1 MNNLTLGKSLL
12 CGLLMLAALEAHA
25 GPSLALDQ
33 SLSLDEAM
41 TLATQNQPLLQSLDD
56 AAAASR
62 EAAVAEGQLPDPR
75 LKLGVQNLPIT
86 SSDALRFNRDD
97 MTMSTIGLMQEV
109 TPQAKRAAASRKM
122 EAEAGQYHAE
132 QLATARSIQRDVALA
147 WLDVYEAQRKSELY
161 QRLADDMTAERKVAT
176 ARVGSG
182 AAQAGDV
189 LRLDGQVSMMNDKRL
204 TAQRDERKARS
215 LLARWIGQAASR
227 PLAPELPAMSAMPGP
242 GQASEE
248 IESHP
253 LIQNARQL
261 EVVAET
267 DAERAKAERLQNWS
281 WEVMYGKR
289 RADLSDMVTFQVAI
303 DLPWDRANRQ
313 DRRTAEKLM
322 LVEKARK
329 LTEDRRHALAAELDA
344 AKADW
349 DTAQARENE
358 HQQRLIPNA
367 EARLTLAKAGY
378 AAGKQNLA
386 EVWEARRGVLE
397 VEIEHWS
404 IMADMQRA
412 AIQLAYVLNNDHLFS
427 GSQALKGSQP

>member
-1 MNNLTLGKSLL
+1 MNTLTPGKSLL
-12 CGLLMLAALEAHA
+12 CGLLMLAAFGAHA
-25 GPSLALDQ
+25 EPSFSLDQ

-41 TLATQNQPLLQSLDD
+41 RLATQNQPLLQSLDD

-62 EAAVAEGQLPDPR
+62 EAAVAEGQLPDPK

-86 SSDALRFNRDD
+86 NSDALRFNRDD

-109 TPQAKRAAASRKM
+109 IPQAKREAASKKM

-147 WLDVYEAQRKSELY
+147 WLDVYEAQRKTELY
-161 QRLADDMTAERKVAT
+161 QRIADEMVAERKVAT

-182 AAQAGDV
+182 GAQASDV
-189 LRLDGQVSMMNDKRL
+189 LRLDSQVSMMNDKRL

-215 LLARWIGQAASR
+215 MLARWIGQAASR
-227 PLAPELPAMSAMPGP
+227 PIAPELPAMSAMPSP
-242 GQASEE
+242 DKVSEE
-248 IESHP
+248 IEGHP
-253 LIQNARQL
+253 LIQNARQI
-261 EVVAET
+261 ETVAES
-267 DAERAKAERLQNWS
+267 DAERAKTERLQNWS

-289 RADLSDMVTFQVAI
+289 RSDLSDMVTFQVAI

-329 LTEDRRHALAAELDA
+329 LTEDRRHELLAELEA

-349 DTAQARENE
+349 DTAEARENE

-378 AAGKQNLA
+378 AAGKQILA

-397 VEIEHWS
+397 VELEHWG
-404 IMADMQRA
+404 IMTDRQRA
-412 AIQLAYVLNNDHLFS
+412 AVRLGYLLNNNSLF
-427 GSQALKGSQP
+427 KGNQP